1 MRDYTMIEVWKKAHR
16 MVLEYACFL
25 ALCFVLLSFSLKI

>member
-16 MVLEYACFL
+16 MVLEFAYFL
-25 ALCFVLLSFSLKI
+25 ALSFALLPFSLKI

>member
-1 MRDYTMIEVWKKAHR
+1 MRYYTLIQVWKKAHR

-25 ALCFVLLSFSLKI
+25 ALCFTILS